1 MLDLNYHLDS
11 ASHSCYFLPFRA
23 FVTLCRPDHSQN
35 HLRKRYFVIHIFA
48 LNNNTANLA
57 KIAKVPFKWLGCITQ
72 VLQNSKNQKK
82 AKTLIRRLGRT
93 TKQQKQNI
101 KQKSNNS
108 HHVAGLTDPG
118 LANRFQLGEEPQV
131 GLLVKILPVS
141 TTTLSNFLFFENNF

>member
-1 MLDLNYHLDS
+1 MIQFNKIFIQLENQGIVHHYLDS

-57 KIAKVPFKWLGCITQ
+57 KIAKVPFRWLGCITQ
-72 VLQNSKNQKK
+72 VLQKSKNQTK
-82 AKTLIRRLGRT
+82 AKTPIRRLGQT
-93 TKQQKQNI
+93 TKQQQQNV

-108 HHVAGLTDPG
+108 HQVAGSNNSS
-118 LANRFQLGEEPQV
+118 LATT
-131 GLLVKILPVS
+131 KKA
-141 TTTLSNFLFFENNF
+141 TTLTKWLG